1 MKSGL
6 ATLLVLA
13 AATGA
18 MAEAPR
24 REFKLTGRNS
34 KSQDEQSKAILAA
47 QAKREKRAAKRLGK
61 QI

>member
-1 MKSGL
+1 MKSRL
-6 ATLLVLA
+6 ATLLALA

-24 REFKLTGRNS
+24 REFKLTGRDS
-34 KSQDEQSKAILAA
+34 KPQDEQSQAILAA

>member
-1 MKSGL
+1 
-6 ATLLVLA
+6 
-13 AATGA
+13 

-24 REFKLTGRNS
+24 REYAPTGRNS
-34 KSQDEQSKAILAA
+34 KPQDEQNQALLAA

>member
-24 REFKLTGRNS
+24 REYKQTGRNS
-34 KSQDEQSKAILAA
+34 KPQNEQSQAILAA

-61 QI
+61 QM

>member
-6 ATLLVLA
+6 ATFLALA

-18 MAEAPR
+18 MAEASR
-24 REFKLTGRNS
+24 REYKPTGRNS
-34 KSQDEQSKAILAA
+34 KTQDEQNQAILAA
-47 QAKREKRAAKRLGK
+47 QAKREKRAAKRLTK

>member
-24 REFKLTGRNS
+24 REYKPTGRNS
-34 KSQDEQSKAILAA
+34 RPQDGQHQAILAA
-47 QAKREKRAAKRLGK
+47 QVRREKRAAKRLGK

>member
-13 AATGA
+13 AAASA

-24 REFKLTGRNS
+24 RECKPTGRSS
-34 KSQDEQSKAILAA
+34 KSQEEQNQAILDA

>member
-1 MKSGL
+1 MKSEL
-6 ATLLVLA
+6 AALLVLA

-18 MAEAPR
+18 MVESPR
-24 REFKLTGRNS
+24 REYKPTGRNS
-34 KSQDEQSKAILAA
+34 KTQDEQSQAIFAA

>member
-24 REFKLTGRNS
+24 REYKPTGRNS
-34 KSQDEQSKAILAA
+34 KTKDEQSQAILAA
-47 QAKREKRAAKRLGK
+47 QDKREKRAAKRLDK

>member
-18 MAEAPR
+18 MAEATH
-24 REFKLTGRNS
+24 REYKPTGRNS
-34 KSQDEQSKAILAA
+34 KPQDEQSQAILAA